1 MRCMPQG
8 VNLPV
13 KDGLD
18 PETVRRVRQRFAEHG
33 GMIAMEVVE
42 VDLTSDLQGIT
53 AELAVEFAGIATG
66 ASIMSA

>member
-1 MRCMPQG
+1 MPQG

-18 PETVRRVRQRFAEHG
+18 PDTVRRVRQRFAEHG